1 MCLKDNKK
9 KYHFLAA
16 LFFCFNSFAF
26 DFDSCKSSL
35 QDVVNETNQLA
46 SFGTDLMNSRES
58 LVSIGKYSEANQL
71 AMPSL
76 MVPIVRG
83 SAFGLFTI
91 GIFYDALDPSI
102 FEKKNAQNLYTHR
115 MNDFYTDVAVFLTYF
130 EKVAPLIENASS
142 REDLKKIG
150 MELRKLKAKYRYC
163 EK

>member
-1 MCLKDNKK
+1 MRTARWRISGEKR
-9 KYHFLAA
+9 
-16 LFFCFNSFAF
+16 F
-26 DFDSCKSSL
+26 DFLFMAPSS
-35 QDVVNETNQLA
+35 Q
-46 SFGTDLMNSRES
+46 S
-58 LVSIGKYSEANQL
+58 LEPPQNPGRFS
-71 AMPSL
+71 
-76 MVPIVRG
+76 

-91 GIFYDALDPSI
+91 GIFYDALDPSK